1 MSLVKYEPST
11 LINRLRDQLGHLY
24 EPDYLQSIFEQ
35 DSNVATSKWMPSVDI
50 KEEEDRYIFLADIPG
65 VDPKD
70 IEVTSE
76 NGSLTIKG
84 ERESESKEEREGY
97 KRVER
102 SSGSFYRRFTLP
114 DSVDTDH
121 INAHSKNGVLE
132 ITVPKS
138 EKVKPKKIAVEAST
152 PGKSNF

>member
-1 MSLVKYEPST
+1 MSLIKYEPLA
-11 LINRLRDQLGHLY
+11 LINRLHDQMSHLY
-24 EPDYLQSIFEQ
+24 EPDYMKSFFES
-35 DSNVATSKWMPSVDI
+35 DSNISTSKWMPSVDI
-50 KEEEDRYIFLADIPG
+50 KEEDDRYVFLADIPG

-97 KRVER
+97 KRIER

-114 DSVDTDH
+114 DAVDTKH
-121 INAHSKNGVLE
+121 IDAHSKNGVLE
-132 ITVPKS
+132 IIVPKTK
-138 EKVKPKKIAVEAST
+138 ELKAKKISVKAD
-152 PGKSNF
+152 